1 MQKEITNKAIFGYL
15 QKIDSKLD
23 EQQKI
28 LNKHTDLLN
37 EHGNILNE
45 HTVVLN
51 KHTNLL
57 NKQGAI
63 LNEHS
68 ITLNKHTDLLNE
80 HSVTLMKQGNILN
93 KHGILLTEQQESTQG
108 IIEYIQE
115 QIPTKEEMTVAL
127 RKQKHELMDFM
138 EERLGEKLEELKNKL
153 IEKLVDK
160 KTFGRLLHVLEKKE
174 VINRKEAKTILP
186 IGSFA

>member
-37 EHGNILNE
+37 EHGNI
-45 HTVVLN
+45 
-51 KHTNLL
+51 
-57 NKQGAI
+57 
-63 LNEHS
+63 
-68 ITLNKHTDLLNE
+68 LNE

>member
-45 HTVVLN
+45 HTV
-51 KHTNLL
+51 
-57 NKQGAI
+57 A
-63 LNEHS
+63 
-68 ITLNKHTDLLNE
+68 LNKHTDLLNE

-127 RKQKHELMDFM
+127 RKQKHE
-138 EERLGEKLEELKNKL
+138 
-153 IEKLVDK
+153 
-160 KTFGRLLHVLEKKE
+160 
-174 VINRKEAKTILP
+174 
-186 IGSFA
+186 